1 MGVQIARTD
10 RRGQAP
16 VGNSLSNLGRTVII
30 GGRFVRGGEI
40 GSGGNGI
47 VFNVTDRITGISLVA
62 KQIKT
67 NLEALKAE
75 AIANYQLTYLGRMV
89 NFADT
94 SFPLARSYGVKKG
107 DDGNAYLIFEKVSG
121 QTLFDIL
128 REKKRLPLAEA
139 LDIAVKIC
147 DALIMIKEEKMVHGD
162 IKPENIFYDAKT
174 GAIKIID
181 FGQAVLS
188 GEKGKKAT
196 LLFSSPEQTKQDKVD
211 EKADVF
217 STCLTLV
224 ELLNGKNGFL
234 RQRREQMI
242 NAEFTSPH
250 IPRDLADCLYKAA
263 HPAREQRSTLEQL
276 RAGLIELR
284 KKYS

>member
-1 MGVQIARTD
+1 MGVQIGRVD
-10 RRGQAP
+10 RRALAP
-16 VGNSLSNLGRTVII
+16 VDISVSNPGRTVII

-40 GSGGNGI
+40 GSGGNGV
-47 VFNVTDRITGISLVA
+47 VFSVTDRITGISLVA
-62 KQIKT
+62 KQIRT

-75 AIANYQLTYLGRMV
+75 AIANYQLTYLGRKV
-89 NFADT
+89 DFADT
-94 SFPLARSYGVKKG
+94 SFPLTRSYGVKKG
-107 DDGNAYLIFEKVSG
+107 DDGNVYLIFERASG
-121 QTLFDIL
+121 RTLHEIIGE
-128 REKKRLPLAEA
+128 RKRLPLNEA
-139 LDIAVKIC
+139 LDIAIKIC
-147 DALIMIKEEKMVHGD
+147 DALIIIKEEKMVHGD
-162 IKPENIFYDAKT
+162 IKPENIFYDART

-196 LLFSSPEQTKQDKVD
+196 LLFSSPEQTRQDKVD

-217 STCLTLV
+217 SACLTLV

-250 IPRDLADCLYKAA
+250 IPRDLTDCLYKAA
-263 HPAREQRSTLEQL
+263 HPFHEQRSTLEQL

-284 KKYS
+284 KKHS